1 MIELIYL
8 NESKRIRKEYLEN
21 LSYIITKEDEIEGY
35 INRIQQIQLIIDD
48 SNQQNIDKFIN
59 EVKELDNNINK
70 INDFITIYHD
80 KIKKLDVD
88 QRLLYNSIKEK
99 YPNIDD
105 EDIKNQILSTIESV
119 NIEFI
124 RRNEQLYKKISNKL
138 N

>member
-21 LSYIITKEDEIEGY
+21 LSFIITKEDEIEGY